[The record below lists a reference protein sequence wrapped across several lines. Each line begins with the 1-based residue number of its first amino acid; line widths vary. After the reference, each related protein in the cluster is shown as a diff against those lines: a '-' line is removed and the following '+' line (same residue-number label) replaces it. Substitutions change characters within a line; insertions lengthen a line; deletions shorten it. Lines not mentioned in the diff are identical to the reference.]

1 LAPEAKIPLPIAI
14 ANFGKPKER
23 VNLHLQR
30 ACASKLYGQNAKMDD
45 TDDRDP
51 GEVFAIPDLYAPSK
65 FLSDTSQNPSFLFAG
80 LKLYGMS
87 SSTQRSPKD

>member
-1 LAPEAKIPLPIAI
+1 LAPGAKISLPVAV
-14 ANFGKPKER
+14 AKAEETRQPPSSTR
-23 VNLHLQR
+23 LSL
-30 ACASKLYGQNAKMDD
+30 KLYGQNAKMDD

-80 LKLYGMS
+80 LKFYGMS
-87 SSTQRSPKD
+87 SSVQRSPKD